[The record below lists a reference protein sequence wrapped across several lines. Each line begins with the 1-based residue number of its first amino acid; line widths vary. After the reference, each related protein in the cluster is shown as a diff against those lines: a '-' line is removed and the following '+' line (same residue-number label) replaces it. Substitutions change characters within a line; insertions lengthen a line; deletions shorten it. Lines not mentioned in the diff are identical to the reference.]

1 MSDWLAKAKK
11 EYMRGGVSYRQLA
24 EKYGV
29 SRSAIEKPA
38 KRENWVDLRRQ
49 AEEKATAKTIE
60 IIAKQKADRA
70 TRVQELADRLI
81 DKLEQAISELDRQM
95 AKCKKTTKTYEY
107 NNYERPDKP
116 TKEIVDEKEELTE
129 VSSIV
134 DRKGVRDIA
143 AALKDVREVLHI
155 RTEDEKREE
164 RARIANLER
173 QSEKDTTENEPIV
186 VTFDAD
192 AEAWSQ

>member
-11 EYMRGGVSYRQLA
+11 EYIRGGVSYRQLA

-49 AEEKATAKTIE
+49 AEDKATAKTVE
-60 IIAKQKADRA
+60 IVAEQKADRA
-70 TRVQELADRLI
+70 TRVQDLADRLI
-81 DKLEQAISELDRQM
+81 DKLEKAIEELDK
-95 AKCKKTTKTYEY
+95 AFVKNKSTIKEIEY
-107 NNYERPDKP
+107 KNEKRPDKP
-116 TKEIVDEKEELTE
+116 TKETVKEEEQLVE
-129 VSSIV
+129 VQSVI
-134 DRKGVRDIA
+134 DRKGAREIA
-143 AALKDVREVLHI
+143 AALKDVREILHI

-186 VTFDAD
+186 VTFDSD